1 MCAVIFCVLGLAE
14 SKRRRLMQGVVVVP
28 VRSQ

>member
-1 MCAVIFCVLGLAE
+1 MCAVIFCVLGPAE
-14 SKRRRLMQGVVVVP
+14 SERRRLMQGVVVVP